1 MTPPHE
7 SLGANA
13 FGDWSSTTGLA
24 QASRRLAHALVRRGV
39 ALSCTTVTTGAPTD
53 ETLMPRDLVPLMGP
67 PTWPID
73 LWMLNINE
81 FANLGET
88 ALSSLDGSRHRIAT
102 WYWELPTVP
111 KLLRVQFDRVDEI
124 WVASSFV
131 RRSFL
136 RYTRRPIHIVPTVV
150 PRFEL
155 SMNRH
160 HVRARLGIPMDAVM
174 FLFTFDFNSSVARKN
189 PLGVI
194 EAFAQAF
201 PKGDEHSVL
210 VIKGMNLGHTPT
222 FETDL
227 RQALQRVNGRFIPDF
242 LSQQDLADLFHA
254 CDVYVSTHRS
264 EGFGLGIAEAMALG
278 KPVIATSYSGN
289 CDFMNAVNSCPLG
302 YRLRAVTAR
311 DHDHQEAVGD
321 VYVEGAVWA
330 EPYIGQAAQW
340 MRLLAG
346 SEAIRK
352 RIGVEAA
359 RTMREG
365 FSETAVGRIAE
376 ERLRASY
383 DDLPNNRGLTTA
395 AMASN

>member
-1 MTPPHE
+1 VTSPPE
-7 SLGANA
+7 RLGVNV

-24 QASRRLAHALVRRGV
+24 QASRRLAHALVRRGI
-39 ALSCTTVTTGAPTD
+39 ALSASTVSTGAPTD
-53 ETLMPRDLVPLMGP
+53 DTLLSPELAALNGP

-81 FANLGET
+81 FAMLGDS
-88 ALSSLDGSRHRIAT
+88 AISSLGGSRYRIAT
-102 WYWELPTVP
+102 WYWELSTVP
-111 KLLRVQFDRVDEI
+111 RSLWSSFDQVDEI
-124 WVASSFV
+124 WVPSSFV

-150 PRFEL
+150 PTFGL
-155 SMNRH
+155 GIDGPDL
-160 HVRARLGIPMDAVM
+160 RARLGISPDAVV

-201 PKGDEHSVL
+201 PARDEQAVL
-210 VIKGMNLGHTPT
+210 VMKGMNLSQSPT
-222 FETDL
+222 FEADL
-227 RQALQRVNGRFIPDF
+227 RRALERINSVFVPQF
-242 LSQQDLADLFHA
+242 LSQRDLADLFHA

-264 EGFGLGIAEAMALG
+264 EGFGLGMAEAMALG

-302 YRLRAVTAR
+302 YRLRTVMAQ
-311 DHDHQEAVGD
+311 DHDYQEGLRD

-330 EPYIGQAAQW
+330 ESDIGEAAQW
-340 MRLLAG
+340 MRLLARN
-346 SEAIRK
+346 APIRT

-359 RTMREG
+359 RTMRER
-365 FSETAVGRIAE
+365 FSAAAVGRIAE
-376 ERLRASY
+376 DRLKSAYGGLHGIAS
-383 DDLPNNRGLTTA
+383 
-395 AMASN
+395 

>member
-1 MTPPHE
+1 VTSPPE
-7 SLGANA
+7 RLGVNV

-24 QASRRLAHALVRRGV
+24 QASRRLAHALVRRGI
-39 ALSCTTVTTGAPTD
+39 ALSASTVSTGAPTD
-53 ETLMPRDLVPLMGP
+53 DTLLSPELAALNGP

-81 FANLGET
+81 FAMLGDS
-88 ALSSLDGSRHRIAT
+88 AISSLGGSRYRIAT
-102 WYWELPTVP
+102 WYWELSTVP
-111 KLLRVQFDRVDEI
+111 RSLWSSFDQVDEI
-124 WVASSFV
+124 WVPSSFV

-150 PRFEL
+150 PTFGL
-155 SMNRH
+155 GIDL
-160 HVRARLGIPMDAVM
+160 RARLGISPDAVV

-201 PKGDEHSVL
+201 PARDEQAVL
-210 VIKGMNLGHTPT
+210 VMKGMNLSQSPT
-222 FETDL
+222 FEADL
-227 RQALQRVNGRFIPDF
+227 RRALERINSVFVPQF
-242 LSQQDLADLFHA
+242 LSQRDLADLFHA

-264 EGFGLGIAEAMALG
+264 EGFGLGMAEAMALG

-302 YRLRAVTAR
+302 YRLRTVMAQ
-311 DHDHQEAVGD
+311 DHDYQEGLRD

-330 EPYIGQAAQW
+330 ESDIGEAAQW
-340 MRLLAG
+340 MRLLARN
-346 SEAIRK
+346 APIRT

-359 RTMREG
+359 RTMRER
-365 FSETAVGRIAE
+365 FSAAAVGRIAE
-376 ERLRASY
+376 DRLKSAYGGLHGIAS
-383 DDLPNNRGLTTA
+383 
-395 AMASN
+395 

>member
-1 MTPPHE
+1 MVKAVAPALPAGTRSRRARRAARCRPESTAIPTKVIGDVAVE

-24 QASRRLAHALVRRGV
+24 RGRPAIGRRSGATRRGAFLYHGHHGCSDRRNAAV
-39 ALSCTTVTTGAPTD
+39 PRSRPSHGPTD
-53 ETLMPRDLVPLMGP
+53 VAHRPVDAQHQRIRQFGRSSPLTLD
-67 PTWPID
+67 
-73 LWMLNINE
+73 
-81 FANLGET
+81 A
-88 ALSSLDGSRHRIAT
+88 SRHRIAT

-111 KLLRVQFDRVDEI
+111 RSLRGQFDQVDEI

-155 SMNRH
+155 SMNRL

-201 PKGDEHSVL
+201 PAGDEQSVL
-210 VIKGMNLGHTPT
+210 VIKGMNLGQAPT

-227 RQALQRVNGRFIPDF
+227 RQALQRVNGLLIPDF

-289 CDFMNAVNSCPLG
+289 CDFMNAVNSCP
-302 YRLRAVTAR
+302 
-311 DHDHQEAVGD
+311 
-321 VYVEGAVWA
+321 
-330 EPYIGQAAQW
+330 
-340 MRLLAG
+340 
-346 SEAIRK
+346 
-352 RIGVEAA
+352 
-359 RTMREG
+359 
-365 FSETAVGRIAE
+365 
-376 ERLRASY
+376 
-383 DDLPNNRGLTTA
+383 RGLSA
-395 AMASN
+395 ACGDGARPRLPRGRR